1 MHTKPLSPWKHAL
14 QAGLIGG
21 AVAVLLSLVG
31 MVAAF
36 GDHYIVSGWFTMG
49 QLLFLAPIFLL
60 TYTRLRRIA
69 PQPSWIIVASGLLS
83 GLLGG
88 ALLAALV
95 SLGQAVNLRAMLAN
109 ASPQLY
115 QVLTFGQVNT
125 LGILSLILVN
135 LVIGGLAAV
144 LFLLPQRL
152 RSAVIQA
159 LVMMAVIG
167 LLRDLTMTVVNQWAS
182 KAKAFPEGAEWANVA
197 IQAIQRFFN
206 RQIFAASGLKPV
218 PASLIFVLVG
228 GLQFYRAG
236 QPRRSF
242 SSAFA
247 NQPWSWRRALI
258 LGAIVIFAL
267 ILPPIVGIQLTDI
280 LDNVG
285 LYILMGLGLNIV
297 VGFAGLLDLGYVAFY
312 AIGAYTMGVLTSP
325 EIGGFNLTYWQA
337 LPFALITSVLAGFLL
352 GLPVLKMRGDY
363 LAIVTLGFGE
373 IVRLLALSDWLRSWL
388 GGTQGIQRIAQPRIG
403 SLVLNTQQELYYL
416 FLVGIVIVAFIA
428 WRLKDSRLGRAWM
441 ALREDEDVAVAMGIN
456 HVTTKL
462 LAFATG
468 ALFSGLAGTIF
479 AAKLT
484 SVYPHSMN
492 FLVSINVLSLIIIG
506 GMGSIPGV
514 FVGALALVAAPD
526 LLRGFAEYRYL
537 VYGAVLVA
545 MMLTR
550 PEGLWPEERRKLE
563 LHEEEMPVLEEQ
575 LSTTISVTTE

>member
-1 MHTKPLSPWKHAL
+1 MLTKPLSPWKLSL
-14 QAGLIGG
+14 QTGLTAG
-21 AVAVLLSLVG
+21 AVAILLSLVG
-31 MVAAF
+31 MVASF
-36 GDHYIVSGWFTMG
+36 GKLYIVSGWFTMG
-49 QLLFLAPIFLL
+49 QVLFLAPILFL
-60 TYTRLRRIA
+60 TYTRLRQLTQ
-69 PQPSWIIVASGLLS
+69 QPTWIIVISGLLS
-83 GLLGG
+83 GLFSGL
-88 ALLAALV
+88 LLAALV
-95 SLGQAVNLRAMLAN
+95 LLGQVINLRSMLDK
-109 ASPQLY
+109 ASPELY
-115 QVLTFGQVNT
+115 QILAFGQVNT
-125 LGILSLILVN
+125 LGILYLILAN
-135 LVIGGLAAV
+135 LVIGGLAAG
-144 LFLLPQRL
+144 LYLLPQRL

-159 LVMMAVIG
+159 LVWMTVIG
-167 LLRDLTMTVVNQWAS
+167 LFRDLIMTIVNQWAA
-182 KAKAFPEGAEWANVA
+182 KAKTFPAWVEWAKPVFA
-197 IQAIQRFFN
+197 SIQNLFN
-206 RQIFAASGLKPV
+206 RQIFATSGLRPV
-218 PASLIFVLVG
+218 SASLIFGLVG
-228 GLQFYRAG
+228 AVQFLRSGRPRRAG
-236 QPRRSF
+236 V
-242 SSAFA
+242 SAFA
-247 NQPWSWRRALI
+247 AQSWSWRRALS
-258 LGAIVIFAL
+258 LGGIVVGFL
-267 ILPPIVGIQLTDI
+267 VLPPIVGIQLTDI

-325 EIGGFNLTYWQA
+325 ELGGFDLTYWQA
-337 LPFALITSVLAGFLL
+337 LPFALIASVLAGFIL

-373 IVRLLALSDWLRSWL
+373 IVRLLALSDWLRPWL

-403 SLVLNTQQELYYL
+403 NLLLNTQQELYYL
-416 FLVGIVIVAFIA
+416 FLAGIVIVGFIA

-492 FLVSINVLSLIIIG
+492 LLVSINVLSLIIIG

-514 FVGALALVAAPD
+514 FVGALALIAAPD

-545 MMLTR
+545 MMLVR

-563 LHEEEMPVLEEQ
+563 LHEAEMTFTEEQ
-575 LSTTISVTTE
+575 LPTVPEATD